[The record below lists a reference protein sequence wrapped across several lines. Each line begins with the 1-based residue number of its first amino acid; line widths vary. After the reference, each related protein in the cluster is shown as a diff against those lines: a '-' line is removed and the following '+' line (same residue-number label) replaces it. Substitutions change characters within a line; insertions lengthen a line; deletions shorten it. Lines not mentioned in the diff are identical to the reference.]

1 MATITKFEELEVWQL
16 ARKQAQFIFDTTQQ
30 NTGFKN
36 NFSLRDQIER
46 SSGSV
51 MDNIAEGFDRD
62 GNKEFI
68 HFLSIS
74 KGSNSEV
81 RSQLYRAL
89 DRDHIRRE
97 DFSKMYD
104 LNKEIGVKISRL
116 MTYLINSDYR
126 GKKFKK

>member
-16 ARKQAQFIFDTTQQ
+16 ARKQSQLVYDASQ
-30 NTGFKN
+30 NQSFRN

-46 SSGSV
+46 ASGSV
-51 MDNIAEGFDRD
+51 MDNIAEEFDRD
-62 GNKEFI
+62 RNKEFI

-89 DRDHIRRE
+89 DRNHINLQIFNE
-97 DFSKMYD
+97 MYD
-104 LNKEIGVKISRL
+104 LNKEIGVKVNRL
-116 MTYLINSDYR
+116 MTYLINSDYK